1 MGRPNPAAEAENR
14 KADARLD
21 EALEES
27 FPASDPPAI
36 LGEDAPLHTP
46 KEKKDETARAAACD
60 HKIQAS
66 RTLDEALDESFPA
79 SDPPAISQPH
89 HPEDDE
95 ADNCP
100 IP

>member
-1 MGRPNPAAEAENR
+1 MGGPNPAAEAEKR

-27 FPASDPPAI
+27 FPASDPAAI
-36 LGEDAPLHTP
+36 LGEDAPLHRP
-46 KEKKDETARAAACD
+46 KEKEAARATACD

-89 HPEDDE
+89 RPQDDE
-95 ADNCP
+95 DADNCP